1 MHRLSKVGRT
11 RLTAS
16 EHWAAIY
23 IHSSHLEGG
32 FSNFLSPLEVIGST
46 INQQE
51 HGGCWRG
58 PNSRTHLFTVS
69 YSQSLL
75 LYLSL
80 GIKMDQLA
88 THKRHCQ
95 DSLLFFFLNPIE
107 FEISMGFLGIC
118 QNYTILQRI
127 TTMFHQEIEILFN
140 LSEVR
145 KRWWWLTAQETNAA
159 VFIIWTCSI
168 SLNINGSRHS
178 WKTPRNDTAVCSDGN
193 IQNLRGLLDANYF
206 GTNGPPAS
214 PQPQHSLPTEHILL
228 LPS

>member
-95 DSLLFFFLNPIE
+95 DPLLFFLKSHWIWDQHG
-107 FEISMGFLGIC
+107 ISW
-118 QNYTILQRI
+118 
-127 TTMFHQEIEILFN
+127 N
-140 LSEVR
+140 LSELHNTTENHNDV
-145 KRWWWLTAQETNAA
+145 
-159 VFIIWTCSI
+159 S
-168 SLNINGSRHS
+168 
-178 WKTPRNDTAVCSDGN
+178 PRNWNSFQPFWGEKEVVMTHSTGN
-193 IQNLRGLLDANYF
+193 KRCCLHHLNM
-206 GTNGPPAS
+206 
-214 PQPQHSLPTEHILL
+214 QHLFKY
-228 LPS
+228 